1 MTVFFGCRP
10 VKGLGGLLALA
21 LQCSSLFMARR
32 KATPLRDEDT
42 AYWNASKDDDGA
54 GLPQGW
60 NSPGTGADNGKR
72 DAHKSIRLSGCPT
85 GEGASRFI
93 FLRVGLMPAFR
104 MGRCLIRSAA
114 VD

>member
-1 MTVFFGCRP
+1 MTAFFGCRP

-42 AYWNASKDDDGA
+42 VYWNASRDDDGA
-54 GLPQGW
+54 GLAQGW
-60 NSPGTGADNGKR
+60 NSPGAGNGKR

-93 FLRVGLMPAFR
+93 FLRVGLMPVA
-104 MGRCLIRSAA
+104 GWGD
-114 VD
+114 V

>member
-42 AYWNASKDDDGA
+42 LIGMSLEMMTA
-54 GLPQGW
+54 
-60 NSPGTGADNGKR
+60 R
-72 DAHKSIRLSGCPT
+72 
-85 GEGASRFI
+85 
-93 FLRVGLMPAFR
+93 AFR
-104 MGRCLIRSAA
+104 TAGIPQVLAA
-114 VD
+114 ITANATRIKAFACQDARQAKEQAVLFFCGLASCRWPD